1 MAHVDKKTTELGVAA
16 SVLGTDIFDVVADPG
31 GTPTS
36 KKVTLDVLATF
47 VAGSSAI
54 TSLTAGSVLEAIID
68 LKGDLIAGAA
78 SDTPARLQVGANGT
92 VLTAASGETLGLQ
105 WAAPATVDFSS
116 DQNLLAVS
124 VFG

>member
-1 MAHVDKKTTELGVAA
+1 MPAVDKKTTALPVAA
-16 SVLGTDIFDVVADPG
+16 TVIGADLVDVVIDVA
-31 GTPTS
+31 GTATS
-36 KKVTLDVLATF
+36 KKATLDVLATF

-78 SDTPARLQVGANGT
+78 SDTPARLAVGANGT